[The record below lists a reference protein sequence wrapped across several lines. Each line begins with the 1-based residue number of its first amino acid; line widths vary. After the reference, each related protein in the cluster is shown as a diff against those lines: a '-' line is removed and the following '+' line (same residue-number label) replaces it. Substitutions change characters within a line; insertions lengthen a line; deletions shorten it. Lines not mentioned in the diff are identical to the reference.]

1 MTLGLVVRWLKKFK
15 HLWKVEIKEP
25 PTFEE
30 LESQA
35 EKSLEEDYQKKKN
48 TEIENVFSTLE
59 SEETLI
65 ETDEI
70 HSAPDYDVGE
80 VEIDDLLENNELE
93 SNYQL
98 NVIDANLDGADGHLV
113 GVKHIEP

>member
-1 MTLGLVVRWLKKFK
+1 MVVRWLKKFK

-25 PTFEE
+25 PTFDE

-35 EKSLEEDYQKKKN
+35 EKNLEEDYQEKKN

-80 VEIDDLLENNELE
+80 VEIDVDLNT
-93 SNYQL
+93 
-98 NVIDANLDGADGHLV
+98 DCRFDLDLIAIVVVVVVLFL
-113 GVKHIEP
+113 